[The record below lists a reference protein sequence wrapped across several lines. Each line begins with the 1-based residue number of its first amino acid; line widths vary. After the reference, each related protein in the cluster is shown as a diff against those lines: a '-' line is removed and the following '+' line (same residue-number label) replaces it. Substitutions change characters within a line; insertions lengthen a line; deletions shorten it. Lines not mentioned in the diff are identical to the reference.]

1 MLSSCLANAAPDAG
15 QALRDVESRR
25 LNLPAPVELD
35 AERPS
40 PENGGDLPKQH
51 ALSLHDW
58 PPIFLRFSSF
68 KSGTRT
74 CRIARGSV
82 PGQCRSKTVIGR

>member
-40 PENGGDLPKQH
+40 PEDGVSRAAEEGGPTVLVS
-51 ALSLHDW
+51 ASNSAATG
-58 PPIFLRFSSF
+58 SSTIDACWR
-68 KSGTRT
+68 SCTT
-74 CRIARGSV
+74 CRARNS
-82 PGQCRSKTVIGR
+82 I